1 MGFFSELK
9 SDLSQAAKTIL
20 PEEGDDAKIL
30 GEAAVK
36 EAAVKPKTEAEVKK
50 DLNEM
55 LDHLDEIKLDEGGAE
70 EAAKEPEVVEEE
82 VKEEKVEEVAVEQP
96 AKPVIPETPVVK
108 GEAPIVIPEPEE
120 DVEEEAS
127 FEEEDT
133 EDTVADLAASLSAIE
148 SIAKEKAEE
157 APVYEERHT
166 TNYNN
171 NGGFDTMDIQQQTP
185 TDETASITEG
195 MRIVGNLETTGSLD
209 LIGKITGNVTCLGK
223 LNVTGEI
230 EGDSKA
236 AEIYAEAAR
245 ITGEVRSN
253 GSVKIGQSTVVI
265 GNIFATSAVIAGAVK
280 GDIDVPG
287 PVVLDTTAIVMGNI
301 KSQSVQINNGAVIEG
316 NCSQSYAEVNP
327 SAFFDGLK
335 GQR

>member
-9 SDLSQAAKTIL
+9 SDLSQAAKTII
-20 PEEGDDAKIL
+20 PEESEETQIL
-30 GEAAVK
+30 NSETKEEAPSTVK
-36 EAAVKPKTEAEVKK
+36 SEAEVKK

-55 LDHLDEIKLDEGGAE
+55 LDHLDDIKLGDSIGVEETVEPEKEETVEETVTSEDAE
-70 EAAKEPEVVEEE
+70 EVASEPEVSSEE
-82 VKEEKVEEVAVEQP
+82 VTSV
-96 AKPVIPETPVVK
+96 
-108 GEAPIVIPEPEE
+108 
-120 DVEEEAS
+120 DN
-127 FEEEDT
+127 
-133 EDTVADLAASLSAIE
+133 VADLTSSLSAIE
-148 SIAKEKAEE
+148 TMSQEQNSTVEE
-157 APVYEERHT
+157 TESREDVSAS
-166 TNYNN
+166 TNNYN
-171 NGGFDTMDIQQQTP
+171 NGGFESMDIQQQTP

-195 MRIVGNLETTGSLD
+195 MKIVGNLETTGSLE
-209 LIGKITGNVTCLGK
+209 LIGKVTGNVTCLGK

-335 GQR
+335 GTK

>member
-9 SDLSQAAKTIL
+9 SDLSQAAKTIM
-20 PEEGDDAKIL
+20 PEDGEEAKSL
-30 GEAAVK
+30 NETAENAAADETAK
-36 EAAVKPKTEAEVKK
+36 AKSEAEVKK
-50 DLNEM
+50 DLNDM
-55 LDHLDEIKLDEGGAE
+55 LDHLDEIKLDEGETKEEPSEEEEEPAE
-70 EAAKEPEVVEEE
+70 EPAKEVV
-82 VKEEKVEEVAVEQP
+82 VP
-96 AKPVIPETPVVK
+96 
-108 GEAPIVIPEPEE
+108 EAPKAEEIVPEE
-120 DVEEEAS
+120 DEELEEAVREVET
-127 FEEEDT
+127 FEEEE
-133 EDTVADLAASLSAIE
+133 EDTVADLSASLSAIE
-148 SIAKEKAEE
+148 SIAQEKVEE
-157 APVYEERHT
+157 TPVYEERKT

-171 NGGFDTMDIQQQTP
+171 GGFGTMDIQQQTP
-185 TDETASITEG
+185 TDEVASITEG
-195 MRIVGNLETTGSLD
+195 MKIVGNLETTGSLD
-209 LIGKITGNVTCLGK
+209 LVGKIAGNVTCLGK

-245 ITGEVRSN
+245 ITGEVRSH

-335 GQR
+335 GQKS

>member
-9 SDLSQAAKTIL
+9 SDLSQAAKTIM
-20 PEEGDDAKIL
+20 PEEGEEAKIL
-30 GEAAVK
+30 NATAEK
-36 EAAVKPKTEAEVKK
+36 EAASEEVETAKTKTEAEVKK
-50 DLNEM
+50 DLNDM
-55 LDHLDEIKLDEGGAE
+55 LDHLDDIKLDEGESEESSEAVIETEEETVAEVVISQEPEAE
-70 EAAKEPEVVEEE
+70 EEIFEEPEDVIEDLSTIEEE
-82 VKEEKVEEVAVEQP
+82 E
-96 AKPVIPETPVVK
+96 
-108 GEAPIVIPEPEE
+108 
-120 DVEEEAS
+120 
-127 FEEEDT
+127 
-133 EDTVADLAASLSAIE
+133 EDTVADLSASLSAIE
-148 SIAKEKAEE
+148 SIAKEKTEE
-157 APVYEERHT
+157 MPVYQERKT

-171 NGGFDTMDIQQQTP
+171 GGFGSMDIQQQTP
-185 TDETASITEG
+185 TDEVASITEG
-195 MRIVGNLETTGSLD
+195 MKIVGNLETTGSLD
-209 LIGKITGNVTCLGK
+209 LVGKITGNVTCLGK
-223 LNVTGEI
+223 LNVTGEV

-265 GNIFATSAVIAGAVK
+265 GNIYATSAVIAGAVK

-335 GQR
+335 GQK

>member
-9 SDLSQAAKTIL
+9 SDLSQAAKTII
-20 PEEGDDAKIL
+20 PEESNDAQIL
-30 GEAAVK
+30 KPQTKEDTTSAVK
-36 EAAVKPKTEAEVKK
+36 SEAEVKK
-50 DLNEM
+50 DLNAM
-55 LDHLDEIKLDEGGAE
+55 LDHLDEIELGDDGADKKADAEPVISE
-70 EAAKEPEVVEEE
+70 EI
-82 VKEEKVEEVAVEQP
+82 KEEIKEEIEEKAEDSSI
-96 AKPVIPETPVVK
+96 ADVIPEVS
-108 GEAPIVIPEPEE
+108 
-120 DVEEEAS
+120 VETVPKAE
-127 FEEEDT
+127 
-133 EDTVADLAASLSAIE
+133 TVADLTESLSSVVE
-148 SIAKEKAEE
+148 TEKEEEVPVREEVKYE
-157 APVYEERHT
+157 AP
-166 TNYNN
+166 TNTKRN
-171 NGGFDTMDIQQQTP
+171 NGGFETMDIQQQTP

-195 MRIVGNLETTGSLD
+195 MKIVGNLETTGSLE
-209 LIGKITGNVTCLGK
+209 LVGKIAGNVTCLGK

-245 ITGEVRSN
+245 ITGEVRSQ

-316 NCSQSYAEVNP
+316 NCSQAYAEVNP
-327 SAFFDGLK
+327 SAFFEGLK
-335 GQR
+335 GTK

>member
-9 SDLSQAAKTIL
+9 SDLSQAAKTIM
-20 PEEGDDAKIL
+20 PEEGDTAKIL
-30 GEAAVK
+30 GDTTKK
-36 EAAVKPKTEAEVKK
+36 ENVVKPKSEAEVKK

-55 LDHLDEIKLDEGGAE
+55 LDHLDDIKIDEGGAE
-70 EAAKEPEVVEEE
+70 ETEAKEPEEVIEEVEEE
-82 VKEEKVEEVAVEQP
+82 IIEEKEEAVVRPVAE
-96 AKPVIPETPVVK
+96 PVIPEVS
-108 GEAPIVIPEPEE
+108 EPEE
-120 DVEEEAS
+120 ETFVEEPEEVDEIN

-133 EDTVADLAASLSAIE
+133 DDTVADLAASLSAIE
-148 SIAKEKAEE
+148 SIASKKAEE
-157 APVYEERHT
+157 APVYEERTT
-166 TNYNN
+166 TNYMN

-195 MRIVGNLETTGSLD
+195 MKIVGNLETTGSLD
-209 LIGKITGNVTCLGK
+209 LVGKITGNVTCLGK

-335 GQR
+335 GTK